1 MKNRTIYDV
10 LDQVMENYTYTIEQT
25 GKKVCLSG
33 KVYIERIDT
42 TVTHEKTFYKSGDI
56 NDTYMLEAEIKKFK
70 EGLRDKV
77 AEVIKSHA
85 EELTDDEEM
94 IKKLQYEIATLK
106 KAISQTEQELCDARA
121 KIAQFE
127 LEKTMNTP
135 YTPYTPPCPTYP
147 EITPWGPCTW
157 GTSTGDSPDWY
168 NDFKITSKTTEDE
181 LFLDRLFNEKKKHD
195 KNRQ

>member
-1 MKNRTIYDV
+1 
-10 LDQVMENYTYTIEQT
+10 
-25 GKKVCLSG
+25 
-33 KVYIERIDT
+33 
-42 TVTHEKTFYKSGDI
+42 
-56 NDTYMLEAEIKKFK
+56 MLEATIKKFK
-70 EGLRDKV
+70 EDLRDKV

-94 IKKLQYEIATLK
+94 IKKLQYEIKTLEK
-106 KAISQTEQELCDARA
+106 SIKQTEQELCEARA
-121 KIAQFE
+121 KIAQLE
-127 LEKTMNTP
+127 LEKAMNTP

-147 EITPWGPCTW
+147 ELTPWGPTW

-181 LFLDRLFNEKKKHD
+181 PFLDRLFNEKKKHD